1 MSSSAAWKVDFN
13 MSLNS
18 FIPHLEGVRRLIDL
32 ALLSELES
40 IPSLVFASSLSDL
53 QSASSTFLTLLQWLT
68 LSRFL

>member
-1 MSSSAAWKVDFN
+1 

-40 IPSLVFASSLSDL
+40 VPSLVFASSLSDL